1 MDISNKTKRPLKI
14 SLPGG
19 KLLRLGPGRVGQITP
34 KAAEHPAVKQLIE
47 SGEIEIVGQGKSKG
61 SGGASGGGSTS
72 GGSSQGHAS
81 GGGMRHSGD
90 R

>member
-19 KLLRLGPGRVGQITP
+19 KLLRLGPGRIGQIAP
-34 KAAEHPAVKQLIE
+34 QAAEHPAVKKLIE
-47 SGEIEIVGQGKSKG
+47 AGEIEIVGGGKSQGANTQSSSGGGASSSGHG
-61 SGGASGGGSTS
+61 SGGGT
-72 GGSSQGHAS
+72 
-81 GGGMRHSGD
+81 RHTGD

>member
-19 KLLRLGPGRVGQITP
+19 KLLRLGPGRIGQIAP
-34 KAAEHPAVKQLIE
+34 QAAEHAAVKKLLDA
-47 SGEIEIVGQGKSKG
+47 GEIEIVNGGKSQGG
-61 SGGASGGGSTS
+61 SIQSGKSNGASTQGLGSAGGT
-72 GGSSQGHAS
+72 
-81 GGGMRHSGD
+81 RHTGD